1 MNASLTRVLRRTAA
15 ATALAVS
22 ALSQATEANAFDLTI
37 EVSNAKP
44 AMGTVNAA
52 VYGNPADWMKD
63 GQTVAASM
71 VQAAEKTVFTFRGLA
86 AGKYGVALYQDE
98 NRNGKFDTNVVG
110 VPVERYGF
118 SRNAQGRMGPP
129 SFDDAAVDLQAD
141 TTIAVALH

>member
-1 MNASLTRVLRRTAA
+1 MNASLTRALRRTAA
-15 ATALAVS
+15 ATALAVT
-22 ALSQATEANAFDLTI
+22 ALGQATQAHAFDLTI
-37 EVSNAKP
+37 EVTNTKP

-52 VYGNPADWMKD
+52 VYASADWMKD
-63 GQTVAASM
+63 GYAVQASM
-71 VQAAEKTVFTFRGLA
+71 VQAAEKTVLTFKGLA